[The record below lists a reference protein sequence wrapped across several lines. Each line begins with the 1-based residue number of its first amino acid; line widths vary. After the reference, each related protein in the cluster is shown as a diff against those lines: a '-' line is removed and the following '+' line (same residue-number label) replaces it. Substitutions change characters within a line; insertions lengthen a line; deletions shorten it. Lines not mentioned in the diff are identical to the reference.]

1 MYIDICI
8 NVLYNVT
15 VLKREYIIKLLDDFM
30 IKKINVNTKNV
41 ERENNTMK
49 KLATLMNTV
58 NTISTDEL
66 VNIIN
71 NADYDADFVNM
82 FTLNEKLAVI
92 AFRELAT
99 AFNNK
104 QREIVLD
111 CNYNKSKSTDSTVL
125 IYKCAVKNCTIQFY
139 FKKNAN
145 YDIVVTTK
153 DAFINELLDLNFT
166 AKRYKKDA
174 ELYTIELDKIEKS
187 KLSDDEKH
195 DAIYKLNQTT
205 KTRYLVK
212 RVAYDDVIEL
222 LKSVISVTD
231 NTVNNK

>member
-1 MYIDICI
+1 
-8 NVLYNVT
+8 
-15 VLKREYIIKLLDDFM
+15 
-30 IKKINVNTKNV
+30 
-41 ERENNTMK
+41 MK
-49 KLATLMNTV
+49 KLTTLMNTV
-58 NTISTDEL
+58 KTVSTDEL
-66 VNIIN
+66 VNIIKN
-71 NADYDADFVNM
+71 DIFDNDFVDM
-82 FTLNEKLAVI
+82 FTANEKLSVL
-92 AFRELAT
+92 AFNELAN

-153 DAFINELLDLNFT
+153 DAFINELLELNFT

-174 ELYTIELDKIEKS
+174 EKYIIELDKIEKS
-187 KLSDDEKH
+187 KLSDDEKRE
-195 DAIYKLNQTT
+195 AIYKLNQSVR
-205 KTRYLVK
+205 TRYLVK
-212 RVAYDDVIEL
+212 RVNYDDIIEL
-222 LKSVISVTD
+222 LKQVIAITE